1 MQQNRFISTLIR
13 RMQISMEAY
22 LLGQHEYINSSK
34 NYSFTINRPDTICIE
49 ICLLYLQ
56 QGKPEDCILKC
67 SFTIFQKEL

>member
-22 LLGQHEYINSSK
+22 LLEQHEYINLSK

-56 QGKPEDCILKC
+56 QGKQEHLILKWQA
-67 SFTIFQKEL
+67 FHHFNPY